1 MEIEINGVKYRSI
14 DTERPEKSPSKKLSI
29 LSTMAMAFSGSAFM
43 MPEMPRAFKSSVP
56 PGTDIIKEFELIGQ
70 KRSTLSANQRREVIG
85 IFLSQFKP
93 IN

>member
-14 DTERPEKSPSKKLSI
+14 ESGRPGKKGSRKLNM
-29 LSTMAMAFSGSAFM
+29 LLAMAAIFSGDGLPGVSKM
-43 MPEMPRAFKSSVP
+43 FKSSLP
-56 PGTDIIKEFELIGQ
+56 RDIDIIKEFELIGQ
-70 KRSTLSANQRREVIG
+70 KKSALSASQRREVIG